1 MLVTGAG
8 RGIGRS
14 CAEAFASAGA
24 RVVGCDINSE
34 AGEAVAEEIRV
45 QGGEALFVQA
55 DVSRSV
61 DVREFVA
68 AAEDAYERIDILI
81 NNAAVE
87 SATRIEDT
95 SEQEWDRVLGVNL
108 TGHFLTCKYAL
119 PALKANRGA
128 IVNIASMV
136 GLVGQGESVAYTT
149 SKGGVVAFT
158 KALAIDLAPSGIR
171 VNCICPGVVDT
182 PMMSEWFD
190 LQPDPDAARSDVV
203 NHQMIGRMSEPE
215 EIAAAC
221 LFLAD
226 DHASSIT
233 GIALPVDGG
242 ATLGYRMQPKS

>member
-14 CAEAFASAGA
+14 CAKAFAAAGA

-34 AGEAVAEEIRV
+34 AGEAVAEEIRAD
-45 QGGEALFVQA
+45 GGKALFVQA
-55 DVSRSV
+55 DVARSA
-61 DVREFVA
+61 DVRGIVA
-68 AAEDAYERIDILI
+68 AAEDAYDRIDILI

-95 SEQEWDRVLGVNL
+95 SEKEWDRVLAVNL
-108 TGHFLTCKYAL
+108 TGYFLTCKYAL
-119 PALKANRGA
+119 PGLKATSGT

-136 GLVGQGESVAYTT
+136 GLVGQGGSIAYTT
-149 SKGGVVAFT
+149 SKGGVIALT
-158 KALAIDLAPSGIR
+158 KALAIDLAHSGIR

-182 PMMSEWFD
+182 PMMREWFE
-190 LQPDPDAARSDVV
+190 LQADPDAARNEVLKF
-203 NHQMIGRMSEPE
+203 QMIGRMTEPE

-226 DHASSIT
+226 DDASSIT

-242 ATLGYRMQPKS
+242 ATLGYWMQPKS